1 MLNITQT
8 NQSYDSTSCYN
19 LRLRN
24 LDDMVFI
31 YACSPVCFLGFFLCL
46 SSAYI
51 FSRADFKENFFAY
64 LKIECVLMTID
75 LAINFLVSFAALYL
89 CSCDECSY
97 QMKVFTD
104 VISQYLLIFLPS
116 PIEATALVA
125 DIFAALNCLFML
137 RKQQKRQLISKLN
150 PHLTMLIV
158 FILFSLVFSY
168 QLVSKIVSRIDF
180 IIDNEN
186 YFNLIT
192 FTIRDGL
199 ILGILLI
206 SNVLLGWQ
214 VRKNLKK
221 KLTIVENGSREKTLK
236 SQQRITVMV
245 LADCL
250 NSLIGRVP
258 MLLLYFL
265 LYFDPVICYTTD
277 LLPVQSVTSLAV
289 YLSYLF
295 KFFIYF
301 KFNKRFRLVAC
312 DTLPF
317 IGYFYNRVRVSQK
330 YSEKK

>member
-1 MLNITQT
+1 MLNINQT
-8 NQSYDSTSCYN
+8 NQSYDSQSCNN

-24 LDDMVFI
+24 LDDIIFI

-75 LAINFLVSFAALYL
+75 LAVNFLLSFSALYL
-89 CSCDECSY
+89 CSCEECSY

-125 DIFAALNCLFML
+125 DIFAALNCLCMV
-137 RKQQKRQLISKLN
+137 RKQQKQQLISKLN
-150 PHLTMLIV
+150 PHLTMIAV
-158 FILFSLVFSY
+158 FVLFSLVFSY

-199 ILGILLI
+199 VLVILLI

-245 LADCL
+245 LADCI

-258 MLLLYFL
+258 MLLLYLL
-265 LYFDPVICYTTD
+265 LYFDHGFKYITD
-277 LLPVQSVTSLAV
+277 VFPVQSVTSLAV

-312 DTLPF
+312 DKLPL
-317 IGYFYNRVRVSQK
+317 IGYFYNRVSKK
-330 YSEKK
+330 YSQ